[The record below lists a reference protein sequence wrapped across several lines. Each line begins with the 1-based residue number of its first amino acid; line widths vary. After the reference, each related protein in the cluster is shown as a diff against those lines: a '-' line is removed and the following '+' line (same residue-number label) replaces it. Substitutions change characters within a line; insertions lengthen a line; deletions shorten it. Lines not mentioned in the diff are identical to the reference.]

1 MISINELCNEISRY
15 HPNPDISIIKR
26 AFLYASYYHKNQ
38 RRLSGEP
45 YINHPLA
52 VAKILTELKAD
63 DKTVSAGILH
73 DVVEDTNQSLERISK
88 FFGDEV
94 AFLVDGVTKI
104 SNLNVNLEADEKQI
118 ENLRKMFV
126 FMARDVRVIL
136 IKLSDRLDNMRTISH
151 LPQEKQKRIANET
164 LKIFA
169 PIAHRLGLYNMK
181 TELEDLSFEILQPDA
196 AKYIKEKLQ
205 EIIPKS
211 QKFIDHFRHKVEEIL
226 KKEEISNFRIENR
239 VKGIY
244 SIWEK
249 IVNQGI
255 DIENIYDIIGFRIIV
270 EDIGDCYR
278 CLGIIHS
285 HFKPIPGKF
294 KDYIAIPKPNGYK
307 SLHTKV
313 IIPGGYKVEFQ
324 IRTFKMHEEAEYGI
338 ASHWIYKEGSPI
350 SESGLKIFSWLRNIL
365 ETSRESQYYEVR
377 SISEDIYPHEIYVF
391 TPKGDVKI
399 LPRGSTVLDFAYS
412 IHTELGSRCTGAK
425 VNGKLQPIDYILKSG
440 DIVQIITSKTQ
451 KPKRSWLNF
460 VITQRAKSR
469 IKQFV
474 VKEEKSIAKEIGEET
489 IKKELRKYNLDFQ
502 KLVRDGVISKVCTQ
516 MKIKSI
522 EDLLISI
529 GMGKISIT
537 SFIKTLKKIV
547 EAKDEKPE
555 NIQETTQ
562 KQQIQ
567 NQDELTGDLKGVK
580 TRFALCCSPVYGDE
594 SVGYITKGYGI
605 VIHRKDCVQI
615 QNLPQERIIK
625 ISQAN
630 FPFEAIYIGRVK
642 LFVDYPEIMSE
653 IISNLNKKGYR
664 VKEIISREHNSRFE
678 MEITIL
684 VKNKDDIENVIR
696 EISSIE
702 NTFGVQ
708 RI

>member
-1 MISINELCNEISRY
+1 MISISELCNEVLKY
-15 HPNPDISIIKR
+15 HPNPNLSTIKR

-45 YINHPLA
+45 YINHPLS
-52 VAKILTELKAD
+52 VAKILTQLKAD
-63 DKTVSAGILH
+63 DKTVSAGLLH

-94 AFLVDGVTKI
+94 TFLVDGVTKI

-136 IKLSDRLDNMRTISH
+136 IKLADRLDNIRTISH
-151 LPQEKQKRIANET
+151 LPPEKQKRIANET

-169 PIAHRLGLYNMK
+169 PIAHRLGLYNIK

-211 QKFIDHFRHKVEEIL
+211 QKFIEDFKHKVEEIL
-226 KKEEISNFRIENR
+226 KKEEIQNLRIESR

-270 EDIGDCYR
+270 EDIGNCYR

-324 IRTFKMHEEAEYGI
+324 IRTYKMHEEAEYGI

-350 SESGLKIFSWLRNIL
+350 SEFGLKIFSWLRNVL
-365 ETSRESQYYEVR
+365 ETSRESQYYEVKN
-377 SISEDIYPHEIYVF
+377 IVEDIYPHEIYVF

-399 LPRGSTVLDFAYS
+399 LPRGATVLDFAYS
-412 IHTELGSRCTGAK
+412 IHTELGSKCTGAK
-425 VNGKLQPIDYILKSG
+425 VNGKLQPIDYILKNG
-440 DIVQIITSKTQ
+440 DIVHIITSKTQ

-460 VITQRAKSR
+460 VVTQRAKSR

-474 VKEEKSIAKEIGEET
+474 VKEEKIIAKEIGEET
-489 IKKELRKYNLDFQ
+489 IKKELKKYNLDFQ
-502 KLVRDGVISKVCTQ
+502 KLVKDGIISKICAQ

-537 SFIKTLKKIV
+537 SFIKSLKKIG
-547 EAKDEKPE
+547 ETKEEKPE
-555 NIQETTQ
+555 ITQ
-562 KQQIQ
+562 RPQIQ
-567 NQDELTGDLKGVK
+567 AQEELIGDLKGVK

-605 VIHRKDCVQI
+605 VIHRKDCAQI

-625 ISQAN
+625 ISPSN
-630 FPFEAIYIGRVK
+630 FPFEATYIGRIK
-642 LFVDYPEIMSE
+642 LFVDYPEIISD

-664 VKEIISREHNSRFE
+664 VKEIVSREHNSRFE
-678 MEITIL
+678 MEVTIL

-696 EISSIE
+696 ELSSIE
-702 NTFGVQ
+702 KTFGVQ
-708 RI
+708 RV